1 MDQSSSNAP
10 FKILNL
16 GSGKKIS
23 LFKYI
28 NIIEKQL
35 EKKAIIKYHKMQQG
49 DIQDSLSDIKE
60 TKKYINFRPKTNL
73 EKVIKVFINW
83 FKNYYQ

>member
-1 MDQSSSNAP
+1 
-10 FKILNL
+10 
-16 GSGKKIS
+16 
-23 LFKYI
+23 
-28 NIIEKQL
+28 
-35 EKKAIIKYHKMQQG
+35 MQQG

-73 EKVIKVFINW
+73 EKGIKVFINW